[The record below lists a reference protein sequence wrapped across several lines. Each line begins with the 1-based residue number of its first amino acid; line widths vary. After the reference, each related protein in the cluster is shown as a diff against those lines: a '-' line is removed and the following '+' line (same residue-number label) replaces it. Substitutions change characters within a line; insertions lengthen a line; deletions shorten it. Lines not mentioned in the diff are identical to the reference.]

1 MIALPYRTATQR
13 QSLTT
18 MAQTER
24 AANQGPA
31 KFPLKNYI
39 LVEKSPNTMI
49 FRNLLRES
57 FVLFSKI
64 II

>member
-13 QSLTT
+13 QSLTM

-24 AANQGPA
+24 AANEGPA
-31 KFPLKNYI
+31 KFFLKNY
-39 LVEKSPNTMI
+39 VFVGKSPNTI
-49 FRNLLRES
+49 FRHLLRES
-57 FVLFSKI
+57 FVLFPKI